1 MHVGSRDIARPRSA
15 RPVDGTTRVF
25 ITKLGKDLSLA
36 IDDQPVVTETA
47 TGSLS
52 ELDVDGDLYLGGVK
66 ASMYTDLP
74 VGLLRVM
81 NGFHGCLYDVTLN
94 GDLIGDASD
103 GVNVDECDQG
113 ACDSSPCRNGAT
125 CTNTVDGSFEC
136 TCARGWRGYA
146 CDVRVDCL
154 MDWNTTARQW
164 DEKTG
169 YVCDGGLFSFLEL
182 YHQRLECFCFRFRS
196 EGYSFLW

>member
-1 MHVGSRDIARPRSA
+1 MHVGSRDIGQPRSA
-15 RPVDGTTRVF
+15 LPIDGQTRVI

-52 ELDVDGDLYLGGVK
+52 ALDVDDDLYLGGVA
-66 ASMYTDLP
+66 ASTYADLP
-74 VGLLRVM
+74 VGLVRVT

-94 GDLIGDASD
+94 GDSIGDASD

-125 CTNTVDGSFEC
+125 CANAVDGSFEC
-136 TCARGWRGYA
+136 VCARGWRGDA
-146 CDVRVDCL
+146 CDVKVDCV

-164 DEKTG
+164 DAKAG
-169 YVCDGGLFSFLEL
+169 YVCDGGWFSFMEL
-182 YHQRLECFCFRFRS
+182 
-196 EGYSFLW
+196 